1 MKKIFVLIFLVS
13 IASSFSQSKIKDYNP
28 TSYSEIFKEPDS
40 IFIEKPKKIETAYK
54 GFKYPYIHI
63 NGYHG
68 SSIKKSN
75 YKNFKTFF
83 ELKFYHTY
91 SSFYTRKVMY
101 EIFGN
106 WNSYFSVKHQNTPFL
121 IWKNIKLFKDDDRKF
136 TVIAGGYECST
147 CKSDNDRIYSSIFLL
162 DQNGNDLL
170 LDQNSEL
177 VKKTMQFF
185 SEGIKNLTNSNEF
198 YNKFWKLAKKY

>member
-1 MKKIFVLIFLVS
+1 MKYLKVVIILLIVS
-13 IASSFSQSKIKDYNP
+13 SCKTVKNKTFSYDEKQRISK
-28 TSYSEIFKEPDS
+28 DS
-40 IFIEKPKKIETAYK
+40 IYVIKPKKVPTAYK

-63 NGYHG
+63 NGYSG
-68 SSIKKSN
+68 YEISKSRFLKYQN
-75 YKNFKTFF
+75 LN
-83 ELKFYHTY
+83 ELKYYHTY
-91 SSFYTRKVMY
+91 SSFYTRKSMY
-101 EIFGN
+101 EKFGD
-106 WNSYFSVKHQNTPFL
+106 WDITISIKGQRTPYL

-136 TVIAGGYECST
+136 TVIAGGYECPT

-185 SEGIKNLTNSNEF
+185 FEGIKNLTNSNEF